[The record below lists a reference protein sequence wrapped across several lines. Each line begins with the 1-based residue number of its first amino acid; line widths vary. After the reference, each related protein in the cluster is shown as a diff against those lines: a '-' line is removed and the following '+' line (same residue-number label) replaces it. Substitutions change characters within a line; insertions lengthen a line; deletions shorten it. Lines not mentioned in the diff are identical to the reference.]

1 MSPSEIGL
9 VSIGVIVVL
18 IYSGLHVAVAL
29 GLASLVGVWALRG
42 TFEVATNLLA
52 IAAADS
58 IASYD
63 FGVIPLFVL
72 MGALVS
78 AADLGRDAYV
88 AANQLFCRVR
98 GGLGIATVAANA
110 VFAAV
115 TGVSIAS
122 ATVFTKIAVPEM
134 LRLGYK
140 PRFAVGV
147 VAGSSV
153 LGMLIPPS
161 ILLIVYG
168 IVAEQSV
175 GKLFLGGVV
184 PGIVLAIM
192 FSIAIVFMA
201 WKMPG
206 FVGDPQTPAASE
218 MMPGL
223 QVVRLLVPIVLL
235 IVLVI
240 GGIYGGLF
248 TPTEAAAIGAVGA
261 FMIALVRRRLTM
273 RAIWTIL
280 TETGTVTATICVIFV
295 AASMYSRMLAMSGL
309 PAAVA
314 DYVVAANLGFNTMI
328 ALYLALVLFLGTF
341 LDSFSII
348 LLTVPVML
356 PILDSF
362 KTDLIWFGVL
372 MVVAVEIGIL
382 TPPLGIAVFTVKST
396 LNDPRITLNDVFAGA
411 FPFVLVMCVLL
422 LLMMVFPRMV
432 TAIL

>member
-1 MSPSEIGL
+1 MSPAEIGL
-9 VSIGVIVVL
+9 ISIGAIVVL
-18 IYSGLHVAVAL
+18 IYAGLHVAVAL
-29 GLASLVGVWALRG
+29 GLASMVGVWLIRG
-42 TFEVATNLLA
+42 HFEVASNLLA
-52 IAAADS
+52 IAAADT
-58 IASYD
+58 IATYD

-72 MGALVS
+72 MGVLVS
-78 AADLGRDAYV
+78 AADLGRDIYV
-88 AANQLFCRVR
+88 AANQLFARIR

-184 PGIVLAIM
+184 PGILLALM
-192 FSIAIVFMA
+192 FSAAIVYMA
-201 WKMPG
+201 YRMPN
-206 FVGDPQTPAASE
+206 FVGTPKVPDRSE
-218 MMPGL
+218 MLSPSAIAVLML
-223 QVVRLLVPIVLL
+223 PIVSL

-248 TPTEAAAIGAVGA
+248 TPTEAAAIGALGA
-261 FMIALVRRRLTM
+261 FVIAFARRKLTWPIVWRL
-273 RAIWTIL
+273 L
-280 TETGTVTATICVIFV
+280 SETGAVTATICIIFV

-309 PAAVA
+309 PGTVA
-314 DYVVAANLGFNTMI
+314 DFVVQAQLGFYTTI
-328 ALYLALVLFLGTF
+328 GLYLALVLVLGTF

-356 PILDSF
+356 PILEAF
-362 KTDLIWFGVL
+362 KADLIWFGVL
-372 MVVAVEIGIL
+372 MVVAVEVGIL

-411 FPFVLVMCVLL
+411 FPFLLVMCVLL
-422 LLMMVFPRMV
+422 GLLLIFPKLV
-432 TAIL
+432 TGIL

>member
-1 MSPSEIGL
+1 MSPAEIGL
-9 VSIGVIVVL
+9 ISIGAIVVL
-18 IYSGLHVAVAL
+18 IYAGLHVAVAL
-29 GLASLVGVWALRG
+29 GLASMVGVWLIRG
-42 TFEVATNLLA
+42 HFEVASNLLA
-52 IAAADS
+52 IAAADT
-58 IASYD
+58 IATYD

-72 MGALVS
+72 MGVLVS
-78 AADLGRDAYV
+78 AADLGRDIYI
-88 AANQLFCRVR
+88 AANQLFARIR

-184 PGIVLAIM
+184 PGIVLALM
-192 FSIAIVFMA
+192 FSAAIVYMA
-201 WKMPG
+201 YRMPN
-206 FVGDPQTPAASE
+206 FVGTPTVPDRSE
-218 MMPGL
+218 MLSSSAIAVLML
-223 QVVRLLVPIVLL
+223 PIVSL

-248 TPTEAAAIGAVGA
+248 TPTEAAAIGALGA
-261 FMIALVRRRLTM
+261 FVIAFARRKLTWPIVWRL
-273 RAIWTIL
+273 L
-280 TETGTVTATICVIFV
+280 SETGAVTATICIIFV

-309 PAAVA
+309 PGAVA
-314 DYVVAANLGFNTMI
+314 DFVVQAQLGFHTTI
-328 ALYLALVLFLGTF
+328 GLYLALILVLGTF

-356 PILDSF
+356 PILDAF
-362 KTDLIWFGVL
+362 KADLIWFGVL
-372 MVVAVEIGIL
+372 MVVAVEVGIL

-422 LLMMVFPRMV
+422 GLLLFFPKIV
-432 TAIL
+432 TGIL

>member
-1 MSPSEIGL
+1 MSPAEIGL
-9 VSIGVIVVL
+9 ISIGAIVVL
-18 IYSGLHVAVAL
+18 IYAGLHVAVAL
-29 GLASLVGVWALRG
+29 GLASMVGVWLIRG
-42 TFEVATNLLA
+42 HFEVASNLLA
-52 IAAADS
+52 IAAADT
-58 IASYD
+58 IATYD

-72 MGALVS
+72 MGVLVS
-78 AADLGRDAYV
+78 AADLGRDIYI
-88 AANQLFCRVR
+88 AANQLFARIR

-184 PGIVLAIM
+184 PGIVLALM
-192 FSIAIVFMA
+192 FSAAIVYMA
-201 WKMPG
+201 YRMPN
-206 FVGDPQTPAASE
+206 FVGTPTVPDRSE
-218 MMPGL
+218 MLSSSAIAVLML
-223 QVVRLLVPIVLL
+223 PIVSL

-248 TPTEAAAIGAVGA
+248 TPTEAAAIGALGA
-261 FMIALVRRRLTM
+261 FVIAFARRKLTWPIVWRL
-273 RAIWTIL
+273 L
-280 TETGTVTATICVIFV
+280 SETGAVTATICIIFV

-309 PAAVA
+309 PGAVA
-314 DYVVAANLGFNTMI
+314 DFVVQAQLGFYTTI
-328 ALYLALVLFLGTF
+328 GLYLALVLVLGTF

-356 PILDSF
+356 PILDAF
-362 KTDLIWFGVL
+362 KADLIWFGVL
-372 MVVAVEIGIL
+372 MVVAVEVGIL

-396 LNDPRITLNDVFAGA
+396 LNDPRITLNDVFAGS

-422 LLMMVFPRMV
+422 VLLLFFPKLV
-432 TAIL
+432 TGIL

>member
-1 MSPSEIGL
+1 MTPGEIGM
-9 VSIGVIVVL
+9 VSIIAILVM
-18 IYSGLHVAVAL
+18 IYAGLHVAVAL
-29 GLASLVGVWALRG
+29 GLASLVGVWAIRG

-58 IASYD
+58 IATYD

-78 AADLGRDAYV
+78 VAELGRDVYV
-88 AANQLFCRVR
+88 AANQVFRRVL
-98 GGLGIATVAANA
+98 GGLAIATVAANA

-184 PGIVLAIM
+184 PGIVLSIM
-192 FSIAIVFMA
+192 FSLAILAMTRF
-201 WKMPG
+201 MPG
-206 FVGDPQTPAASE
+206 FVGSPRAPGASE
-218 MMPGL
+218 MLSP
-223 QVVRLLVPIVLL
+223 VRLLVLLGPIVGL

-248 TPTEAAAIGAVGA
+248 TPTEAAAIGALGA
-261 FMIALVRRRLTM
+261 FAIAIARRKLTS
-273 RAIWTIL
+273 RVFWNVL
-280 TETGTVTATICVIFV
+280 SETGTVTATICIIFV

-309 PAAVA
+309 PGTVA
-314 DYVVAANLGFNTMI
+314 DWVVAAKLGFYTTI
-328 ALYLALVLFLGTF
+328 GIYLVLVLVLGTF

-356 PILDSF
+356 PILQAF
-362 KTDLIWFGVL
+362 NADLIWFGVL

-396 LNDPRITLNDVFAGA
+396 LNDPRITLNDVFAGS
-411 FPFVLVMCVLL
+411 FPFVLVMAVLL
-422 LLMMVFPRMV
+422 VMMLFFPKIV
-432 TAIL
+432 TGIL

>member
-1 MSPSEIGL
+1 MMPSDIGL
-9 VSIGVIVVL
+9 ISILAIVVL
-18 IYSGLHVAVAL
+18 IYAGMHVAVAL
-29 GLASLVGVWALRG
+29 GLASFVGVWLIRG
-42 TFEVATNLLA
+42 TPDIATNLLA
-52 IAAADS
+52 IAAADTL
-58 IASYD
+58 ATYD

-78 AADLGRDAYV
+78 AADLGRDTYV
-88 AANQLFCRVR
+88 AANQLFYRVR

-168 IVAEQSV
+168 IVSEQSV

-192 FSIAIVFMA
+192 FSVMIYFMA
-201 WKMPG
+201 TRMPG
-206 FVGDPQTPAASE
+206 FVGEPRAPDQSE
-218 MMPGL
+218 LLPMA
-223 QVVRLLVPIVLL
+223 QVAKLLVPIVAL

-248 TPTEAAAIGAVGA
+248 TPTEAAAVGA
-261 FMIALVRRRLTM
+261 LGAFVIAIARRKLT
-273 RAIWTIL
+273 AKAFWQL
-280 TETGTVTATICVIFV
+280 LGETGTVTATICIIFV

-309 PAAVA
+309 PGAVA
-314 DYVVAANLGFNTMI
+314 DYVVAAKLGFYTTI
-328 ALYLALVLFLGTF
+328 TLYLLLVLVLGTF

-356 PILDSF
+356 PILASF
-362 KTDLIWFGVL
+362 NADLIWFGVL
-372 MVVAVEIGIL
+372 MVVAVEVGIL

-396 LNDPRITLNDVFAGA
+396 LNDPRISLNDVFAGA

-422 LLMMVFPRMV
+422 VLMLFFPKIV
-432 TAIL
+432 TGIL

>member
-1 MSPSEIGL
+1 MSPAEIGL
-9 VSIGVIVVL
+9 VSIGAIVTL
-18 IYSGLHVAVAL
+18 IYCGLHVAVAL
-29 GLASLVGVWALRG
+29 GLASMVGVWLIRG
-42 TFEVATNLLA
+42 HFEVASNLLA
-52 IAAADS
+52 IAAADT
-58 IASYD
+58 IATYD

-72 MGALVS
+72 MGVLVS
-78 AADLGRDAYV
+78 AADLGRDIYV
-88 AANQLFCRVR
+88 AANQLFARIR

-134 LRLGYK
+134 LRLGYR

-184 PGIVLAIM
+184 PGIVLALM
-192 FSIAIVFMA
+192 FSAAIVFMA
-201 WKMPG
+201 YRMPN
-206 FVGDPQTPAASE
+206 FVGTPKVPDRSE
-218 MMPGL
+218 MLSASAIAIM
-223 QVVRLLVPIVLL
+223 LLPIVLL

-248 TPTEAAAIGAVGA
+248 TPTEAAAIGALGA
-261 FMIALVRRRLTM
+261 FIIAFARRKLTWPIVWRL
-273 RAIWTIL
+273 L
-280 TETGTVTATICVIFV
+280 SETGAVTATICIIFV

-309 PAAVA
+309 PGAVA
-314 DYVVAANLGFNTMI
+314 DYVVQAQLGFYTTI
-328 ALYLALVLFLGTF
+328 ALYLALILVLGTF

-356 PILDSF
+356 PILDAF
-362 KTDLIWFGVL
+362 KADLIWFGVL
-372 MVVAVEIGIL
+372 MVVAVEVGIL

-422 LLMMVFPRMV
+422 ALLLFFPKLV
-432 TAIL
+432 TGIL

>member
-1 MSPSEIGL
+1 MTPNEVGL
-9 VSIGVIVVL
+9 VSIVAIIVS
-18 IYSGLHVAVAL
+18 IYAGLHVAVAL
-29 GLASLVGVWALRG
+29 GLASLAGVWAIRG
-42 TFEVATNLLA
+42 TFEIATNLLA

-58 IASYD
+58 IATYD

-78 AADLGRDAYV
+78 AADLGRDTYL
-88 AANQLFCRVR
+88 AANQLFRRIR
-98 GGLGIATVAANA
+98 GGLGVATVAANA

-161 ILLIVYG
+161 ILFIVYG

-175 GKLFLGGVV
+175 GKLFLAGIV
-184 PGIVLAIM
+184 PGIVLALL
-192 FSIAIVFMA
+192 FSAMIIFMA
-201 WKMPG
+201 RSMPS
-206 FVGDPQTPAASE
+206 FVGNPQPPAVEE
-218 MMPGL
+218 ML
-223 QVVRLLVPIVLL
+223 SALDIARLLVPIIAL

-240 GGIYGGLF
+240 GGIYGGWF
-248 TPTEAAAIGAVGA
+248 TPTEAAAIGALGA
-261 FMIALVRRRLTM
+261 LFIALLRRRLTW
-273 RAIWTIL
+273 AVIWRIL
-280 TETGTVTATICVIFV
+280 GETGAVTATICIIFV

-309 PAAVA
+309 PAAIA
-314 DYVVAANLGFNTMI
+314 EFVVSASLGFNTMM
-328 ALYLALVLFLGTF
+328 LFYLGIVIVLGTF

-362 KTDLIWFGVL
+362 KADLIWFGVI
-372 MVVAVEIGIL
+372 MVVAVEVGIL

-396 LNDPRITLNDVFAGA
+396 LNDPRIALSDVFAGA
-411 FPFVLVMCVLL
+411 FPFVLAMCVLIAML
-422 LLMMVFPRMV
+422 LIWPGMV

>member
-1 MSPSEIGL
+1 MTPSDIGL
-9 VSIGVIVVL
+9 ISILAIVLL
-18 IYSGLHVAVAL
+18 IYAGMHVAVAL
-29 GLASLVGVWALRG
+29 GLASFVGVWLIRG
-42 TFEVATNLLA
+42 TPEIATNLLA
-52 IAAADS
+52 ISAADTL
-58 IASYD
+58 ATYD

-78 AADLGRDAYV
+78 AADLGRDTYV

-168 IVAEQSV
+168 IVSEQSV

-192 FSIAIVFMA
+192 FSVMIYFMA
-201 WKMPG
+201 TRMPG
-206 FVGDPQTPAASE
+206 FVGEPRPPDQSE
-218 MMPGL
+218 MLSTL
-223 QVVRLLVPIVLL
+223 QITKLLGPIVAL

-248 TPTEAAAIGAVGA
+248 TPTEAAAVGA
-261 FMIALVRRRLTM
+261 LGAFVLAIARRKLT
-273 RAIWTIL
+273 ASAFWQL
-280 TETGTVTATICVIFV
+280 LGETGTVTATICIIFV

-309 PAAVA
+309 PGAVA
-314 DYVVAANLGFNTMI
+314 DYVVAAKLGFYTTI
-328 ALYLALVLFLGTF
+328 GLYLGLVLILGTF

-356 PILDSF
+356 PILASF
-362 KTDLIWFGVL
+362 NADLIWFGVL
-372 MVVAVEIGIL
+372 MVVAVEVGIL

-422 LLMMVFPRMV
+422 VLMLFFPKIV
-432 TAIL
+432 TGIL

>member
-1 MSPSEIGL
+1 MSPAEIGL
-9 VSIGVIVVL
+9 ISIGAIIVL
-18 IYSGLHVAVAL
+18 IYCGLHVAVAL
-29 GLASLVGVWALRG
+29 GLASMVGVWLIRG
-42 TFEVATNLLA
+42 HFDVASNLLA
-52 IAAADS
+52 IAAADT
-58 IASYD
+58 IATYD

-72 MGALVS
+72 MGVLVS
-78 AADLGRDAYV
+78 AADLGRDIYV
-88 AANQLFCRVR
+88 AANQLFARIR

-184 PGIVLAIM
+184 PGIVLALM
-192 FSIAIVFMA
+192 FSAAIVYMA
-201 WKMPG
+201 HRMPG
-206 FVGDPQTPAASE
+206 FVGTPQVPNRSE
-218 MMPGL
+218 MLPSRA
-223 QVVRLLVPIVLL
+223 VVVLLLPIVAL

-240 GGIYGGLF
+240 GGIYGGFF
-248 TPTEAAAIGAVGA
+248 TPTEAAAIGALGA
-261 FMIALVRRRLTM
+261 FVIAVARRKLTWPVLWRL
-273 RAIWTIL
+273 L
-280 TETGTVTATICVIFV
+280 SETGTVTATICIIFV

-309 PAAVA
+309 PGAVA
-314 DYVVAANLGFNTMI
+314 DYVVQAQLGFYTTI
-328 ALYLALVLFLGTF
+328 SLYLALILVLGTF

-356 PILDSF
+356 PILDAF
-362 KTDLIWFGVL
+362 KADLIWFGVL
-372 MVVAVEIGIL
+372 MVVAVEVGIL

-396 LNDPRITLNDVFAGA
+396 LNDPRITLNDVFAGT
-411 FPFVLVMCVLL
+411 FPFVLVMIVLLVLL
-422 LLMMVFPRMV
+422 LVFPKLV
-432 TAIL
+432 TGIL

>member
-1 MSPSEIGL
+1 MTPSDIGL
-9 VSIGVIVVL
+9 ISILAIVLL
-18 IYSGLHVAVAL
+18 IYAGMHVAVAL
-29 GLASLVGVWALRG
+29 GLASFVGVWLIRG
-42 TFEVATNLLA
+42 TPEIATNLLA
-52 IAAADS
+52 IAAADTL
-58 IASYD
+58 ATYD

-78 AADLGRDAYV
+78 AADLGRDTYV

-168 IVAEQSV
+168 IITEQSV

-184 PGIVLAIM
+184 PGIVLALM
-192 FSIAIVFMA
+192 FSVTIYFMA
-201 WKMPG
+201 TRMPG
-206 FVGDPQTPAASE
+206 FVGEPRQPDQSE
-218 MMPGL
+218 ML
-223 QVVRLLVPIVLL
+223 SAFQITKLLGPIVAL

-248 TPTEAAAIGAVGA
+248 TPTEAAAVGA
-261 FMIALVRRRLTM
+261 LGAFVIAIFRRKLT
-273 RAIWTIL
+273 ASAFWQL
-280 TETGTVTATICVIFV
+280 LGETGTVTATICIIFV

-309 PAAVA
+309 PGAVA
-314 DYVVAANLGFNTMI
+314 DYVVAANLGFYTTI
-328 ALYLALVLFLGTF
+328 GLYLGLVLILGTF

-356 PILDSF
+356 PILASF
-362 KTDLIWFGVL
+362 NADLIWFGVL
-372 MVVAVEIGIL
+372 MVVAVEVGIL

-396 LNDPRITLNDVFAGA
+396 LNDPRIALNDVFAGS

-422 LLMMVFPRMV
+422 VVMLYFPKIV
-432 TAIL
+432 TGIL